1 MSRLLLPAAAL
12 GLMAV
17 LGAPAQ
23 AAEPPCPPAAK
34 IAEAPCTTVVPPCQP
49 AERPC
54 QG

>member
-1 MSRLLLPAAAL
+1 MPRLLLPAAAL

-17 LGAPAQ
+17 LGAPAR

-34 IAEAPCTTVVPPCQP
+34 TAEAPCASVVPPCEP
-49 AERPC
+49 TELPC